1 MGIISIEHGDHLY
14 WLGRY
19 TERVFTTLKSLERLY
34 DKMIDRDPK
43 HYVKYLECFGLTDT
57 FGSYEKFLDSFI
69 WDRDNSFSVSYSLD
83 RAYDNGIVLRE
94 EISSEALSFLQMTMD
109 KLDSMKDSSKG
120 LSVAALPVKDEILG
134 FWGSIHEYVY
144 DYESKDIILC
154 GKSLERLELYIR
166 LKYRRELIERE
177 FDRLCR
183 ILSRI
188 PKDTPYRYNSSQL
201 SVLVEIIESEEGGSG
216 YESELLSAIS
226 RLFDPVYV

>member
-1 MGIISIEHGDHLY
+1 
-14 WLGRY
+14 
-19 TERVFTTLKSLERLY
+19 
-34 DKMIDRDPK
+34 
-43 HYVKYLECFGLTDT
+43 
-57 FGSYEKFLDSFI
+57 
-69 WDRDNSFSVSYSLD
+69 
-83 RAYDNGIVLRE
+83 
-94 EISSEALSFLQMTMD
+94 MTMD